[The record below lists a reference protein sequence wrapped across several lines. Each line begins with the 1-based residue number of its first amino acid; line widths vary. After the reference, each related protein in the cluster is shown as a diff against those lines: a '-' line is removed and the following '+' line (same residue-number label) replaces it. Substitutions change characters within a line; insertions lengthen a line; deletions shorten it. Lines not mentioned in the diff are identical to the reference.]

1 MAQISFQV
9 DLCVLWLAKLY
20 FLFDGNPIGSVIMT
34 DLISSLLPGIPTFPN
49 FASHRHW
56 ALNHMA
62 AAFRHWSRSGYVEGM
77 SGHISIR
84 DPEYPHAFWTNPLA
98 VHFGLLKAS
107 DMVLLSDSPEDGGK
121 VLAGNRSRP
130 ANAAGWL
137 IHAALHRKRRDVNA
151 ACHAHTHYGKAWSA
165 FGRRLE
171 MINQGKLLGR
181 CIGKGL
187 IMLLDVCNFY
197 GDAQAVY
204 EQYGGVVLG
213 EAALEGERIA
223 EALGPKGKGALL
235 SNHGLLTVGDT
246 VDEAAFLFTSME
258 IACGVQLEVE
268 KAGLPKKIIGDEEAE
283 FNFRMASHP
292 VSFCAYGWGGRS

>member
-1 MAQISFQV
+1 
-9 DLCVLWLAKLY
+9 
-20 FLFDGNPIGSVIMT
+20 MT
-34 DLISSLLPGIPTFPN
+34 DTTGSLLPGIPTFPN

-107 DMVLLSDSPEDGGK
+107 DMVLLSDGADDGGK

-165 FGRRLE
+165 SGRRLE
-171 MINQGKLLGR
+171 MINQGEFVSP

-223 EALGPKGKGALL
+223 EALGPKGKGILL
-235 SNHGLLTVGDT
+235 SNHGLLTVGNT

-268 KAGLPKKIIGDEEAE
+268 KAGLQKKIIGDEEAE
-283 FNFRMASHP
+283 FNFRMASQP
-292 VSFCAYGWGGRS
+292 VSSCPYGWGSRS

>member
-1 MAQISFQV
+1 
-9 DLCVLWLAKLY
+9 
-20 FLFDGNPIGSVIMT
+20 MT
-34 DLISSLLPGIPTFPN
+34 DPSLPLYLGIPKFPD

-56 ALNHMA
+56 ALNHMT

-77 SGHISIR
+77 SGHISLR

-107 DMVLLSDSPEDGGK
+107 DMILLSDNPNDGGK

-151 ACHAHTHYGKAWSA
+151 ACHAHTRYGKAWSA

-171 MINQGKLLGR
+171 MINQ
-181 CIGKGL
+181 
-187 IMLLDVCNFY
+187 DVCNFY

-223 EALGPKGKGALL
+223 EALGPRGKGILL
-235 SNHGLLTVGDT
+235 SNHGLLTVGGT
-246 VDEAAFLFTSME
+246 VDEAAFMFTSME

-268 KAGLPKKIIGDEEAE
+268 KAGLERKIIGDEEAE
-283 FNFRMASHP
+283 FNFRMASQP
-292 VSFCAYGWGGRS
+292 VGHV

>member
-1 MAQISFQV
+1 
-9 DLCVLWLAKLY
+9 
-20 FLFDGNPIGSVIMT
+20 
-34 DLISSLLPGIPTFPN
+34 
-49 FASHRHW
+49 
-56 ALNHMA
+56 
-62 AAFRHWSRSGYVEGM
+62 
-77 SGHISIR
+77 
-84 DPEYPHAFWTNPLA
+84 
-98 VHFGLLKAS
+98 
-107 DMVLLSDSPEDGGK
+107 
-121 VLAGNRSRP
+121 
-130 ANAAGWL
+130 
-137 IHAALHRKRRDVNA
+137 
-151 ACHAHTHYGKAWSA
+151 
-165 FGRRLE
+165 
-171 MINQGKLLGR
+171 
-181 CIGKGL
+181 
-187 IMLLDVCNFY
+187 MLLDVCNFY

-292 VSFCAYGWGGRS
+292 ETLYWEFQPYYDFEKAMSDNFENLRVEDLDIRV